1 MIRDGAPSVKQ
12 AEQADL
18 FSVKIGIGDIVQLQD
33 FASSRQHHYV
43 KLIGYLNKKSVLVSH
58 PMQDEKLLFVKKGE
72 SFLVRGFSGTKTY
85 EFTSDVI
92 NVCLTPF
99 PYLHLSFPPKISTVN
114 MRSAL
119 RAKIRLVCSVR
130 SKLDEPTTA
139 TIEDMSISGA
149 RIHSKTE
156 FGKVG
161 DEVEVSFRLP
171 IDGEDQLFV
180 VPAIIRNEGSIAD
193 GVGEEKLFLS
203 GLEFHQP
210 DGYERTLLHNY
221 IYKSL
226 AGD

>member
-1 MIRDGAPSVKQ
+1 MGNGKPSGKQ
-12 AEQADL
+12 TEQSDL

-33 FASSRQHHYV
+33 FASSKQYHYV
-43 KLIGYLNKKSVLVSH
+43 KLIGYLNKKSVLVTH

-85 EFTSDVI
+85 EFTADVI

-99 PYLHLSFPPKISTVN
+99 PYLHLSFPPKISTIN

-119 RAKIRLVCSVR
+119 RAKIRLACSVKPKH
-130 SKLDEPTTA
+130 SEEATPG

-149 RIHSKTE
+149 RVHSKME
-156 FGKVG
+156 FGRVG

-171 IDGEDQLFV
+171 IEGEEQLFM

-193 GVGEEKLFLS
+193 NVGEERIILS

-210 DGYERTLLHNY
+210 DGYERTLVHNF
-221 IYKSL
+221 IYKHL
-226 AGD
+226 AEN